1 MWRSALFTLGLA
13 IVFFAAEYFMQAPWV
28 HPSWKIILIFFL
40 SVSFLLH
47 RLMESGFQNNREKFV
62 QFYMASIVVR
72 LLLGLAFVAFFLYR
86 HVEQK
91 QLFIVTFLVLYICYT
106 GFEIYGLSRNLRRDL

>member
-1 MWRSALFTLGLA
+1 MWRSVLFTAVLA
-13 IVFFAAEYFMQAPWV
+13 IVFFAAERFMQARWV
-28 HPSWKIILIFFL
+28 HPAWKIILLFFL

-47 RLMESGFQNNREKFV
+47 RLMEAGFQNKREKFV

-72 LLLGLAFVAFFLYR
+72 LLLSIAFVAFYLYR
-86 HVEQK
+86 QVEQK
-91 QLFIVTFLVLYICYT
+91 QLFVVTFLVLYICYT